1 MLFILHK
8 KGVSAISDG
17 AIIIDTKIDTSGAE
31 KGTRNIK
38 REAAKL
44 AHEYKK
50 AGMSSSD
57 AWKKAWNEIDRT
69 NSNGTKK
76 VKADME
82 SIASVARKCA
92 GILAGVFVID
102 KIKDYSREIS
112 KAGINYNALSEQA
125 LVAWTT
131 ILGSHTAAVKMMED
145 ITNYA
150 AKTPFSKMG
159 VDQMAKQLSNAGF
172 EGKALFDQLTK
183 IGDMGS
189 AFGIQEDSLK
199 EMVRQYAQVQQAQVA
214 YTEDLN
220 ILQDRGIPIYKALGE
235 VMGVPVSQ
243 VKKLASQS
251 KVTADVYNK
260 AIDSIA
266 NKTKGAMENQSQT
279 FNGMISTLEDNL
291 SILWGY
297 LTQDWFA
304 NMKNSLSLFLPKLED
319 FVTLVGTDGI
329 TGAVEKMFPKLSPL
343 VNLFSDIGSLLS
355 TVVIPALFNFG
366 GWIAEHIQPIAFFAT
381 IAGSLALAFK
391 AYSII
396 TSIIPMVQ
404 GLASVFGI
412 LEAKSL
418 STAAAQWA
426 TNLAFLGFPGTWLII
441 GLVALVGAF
450 VYLWTTSEGFRNFWI
465 GMWETVKEACS
476 NAWNSI
482 SHFFTE
488 TIPNAFK
495 KVINFFKEDWKE
507 ILLFIVNPFAGAFAL
522 AYKHCEGFRE
532 LVNNIKDFFVNG
544 FEYIKNSIVQW
555 GSDTLESI
563 KNWGTNIK
571 NFFSEKFYELSHL
584 LSEFVWIIFYKLQ
597 NWGDAVWAF
606 FTETIPSWIQ
616 SIADWFSE
624 LPHHIGYALGFVIT
638 KLIMWGVQVIDFIA
652 TNVPI
657 WIDNITNWFAELPG
671 RIWTWLTDSLN
682 KVKQWG
688 IEMGV
693 QATQIATE
701 FLINTGTWLSQL
713 PGRIWTYITDTL
725 NKVKAWGIEMGIKAG
740 QIAAEFLNNTI
751 TYFREL
757 PGRIYNYISDVLNK
771 VKQWGYDMGV
781 KAGQIAAE
789 FLKNTIDYFSK
800 LPGRIWEWLVNTVSK
815 VRTWGVDLWNAGV
828 DSAKQLVKS
837 IIETVESIP
846 SKMVDI
852 GKRIVEGI
860 WQGIINA
867 KNWFMDQ
874 VHGFF
879 SGIVDGAK
887 AALGIHSPARK
898 MIPVGDYSVQGV
910 EVGIAKRMPTLQN
923 NMKEKLMDL
932 TRKMKAKVAYESQSL
947 GATVVSRSSTEIIN
961 KNNND
966 PENNQRKFILNI
978 ENKNYLDGEELAGH
992 TTQKVIE
999 NIGESQ
1005 DSYTISTG
1013 GDFSFA

>member
-1 MLFILHK
+1 M
-8 KGVSAISDG
+8 ADG
-17 AIIIDTKIDTSGAE
+17 TVIIDTKLDNSGIE

-50 AGMSSSD
+50 AGMSSSE
-57 AWKKAWNEIDRT
+57 AWKKAWSEIRRE
-69 NSNGTKK
+69 NSSGTEK
-76 VKADME
+76 VKRDMN
-82 SIASVARKCA
+82 SLAAIARKTA
-92 GILAGVFVID
+92 AVLGGIYIVD
-102 KIKDYSREIS
+102 KIKDYTREIY
-112 KAGINYNALSEQA
+112 KAGISYDALSEQA

-131 ILGSHTAAVKMMED
+131 ILGSHSEAVKMMEK
-145 ITNYA
+145 ITDYA
-150 AKTPFSKMG
+150 AETPFSKMG
-159 VDQMAKQLSNAGF
+159 VDTMAKQLANADFKGQ
-172 EGKALFDQLTK
+172 ALFDQLTK
-183 IGDMGS
+183 FGDMGS

-220 ILQDRGIPIYKALGE
+220 ILQDRGIPIFKALGE

-243 VKKLASQS
+243 VKKLASEG

-266 NKTKGAMENQSQT
+266 SHTKGAMEGQSQT
-279 FNGMISTLEDNL
+279 FNGMMSTLEDNL
-291 SILWGY
+291 SVLWGY
-297 LTQDWFA
+297 LAQDWFEGI
-304 NMKNSLSLFLPKLED
+304 KGSLSSFLPKFEE
-319 FVTLVGTDGI
+319 FVKLVGTDGLS
-329 TGAVEKMFPKLSPL
+329 GAINKTIPELSPL
-343 VNLFSDIGSLLS
+343 VNLLSNIGNILQTIVLPML
-355 TVVIPALFNFG
+355 INFG
-366 GWIAEHIQPIAFFAT
+366 IWVSEHIQPIAFLAT

-396 TSIIPMVQ
+396 SSIIPMVQ

-412 LEAKSL
+412 LEAESL

-426 TNLAFLGFPGTWLII
+426 TNLAFLGFPGTWLIA
-441 GLVALVGAF
+441 GLVALIGVF
-450 VYLWTTSEGFRNFWI
+450 VYFWTTSEEFRNFWI

-476 NAWNSI
+476 NAWNGI

-495 KVINFFKEDWKE
+495 KVVNFFKEDWKE
-507 ILLFIVNPFAGAFAL
+507 ILLFIVNPFVGAFAL
-522 AYKHCEGFRE
+522 AYKHCEGFRNFIDN
-532 LVNNIKDFFVNG
+532 LVNSIKDFFVNG
-544 FEYIKNSIVQW
+544 FEYLKNAVSNF
-555 GSDTLESI
+555 GTLLVTKF
-563 KNWGTNIK
+563 KNWCD
-571 NFFSEKFYELSHL
+571 E
-584 LSEFVWIIFYKLQ
+584 VWIL
-597 NWGDAVWAF
+597 
-606 FTETIPSWIQ
+606 FTQTIPSWIQ
-616 SIADWFSE
+616 SIVDWFGE
-624 LPHHIGYALGFVIT
+624 LPHHIGYALGFVVT
-638 KLIMWGVQVIDFIA
+638 KLIMWGVDMFNYIT

-657 WIDNITNWFAELPG
+657 WIDNITNWFAQLPG
-671 RIWTWLTDSLN
+671 RIWTWLVDSIN

-688 IEMGV
+688 YDMGV
-693 QATQIATE
+693 
-701 FLINTGTWLSQL
+701 
-713 PGRIWTYITDTL
+713 
-725 NKVKAWGIEMGIKAG
+725 KAG
-740 QIAAEFLNNTI
+740 QIAAEFLTNTI
-751 TYFREL
+751 TWFSQL
-757 PGRIYNYISDVLNK
+757 PGRLWTWLTNAINK

-815 VRTWGVDLWNAGV
+815 VKAWGGDLWNAGV

-898 MIPVGDYSVQGV
+898 MIPVGDYTVQGM
-910 EVGIAKRMPTLQN
+910 EVGIEKRMPNLQS

-947 GATVVSRSSTEIIN
+947 GASIVSRNTTEIIN
-961 KNNND
+961 KNNNND
-966 PENNQRKFILNI
+966 ETNPRKFILNI

-1013 GDFSFA
+1013 GEFSFA

>member
-1 MLFILHK
+1 M
-8 KGVSAISDG
+8 ADG
-17 AIIIDTKIDTSGAE
+17 TVIIDTKLDNSGIE

-50 AGMSSSD
+50 AGMSSSE
-57 AWKKAWNEIDRT
+57 AWKKAWSEIRRE
-69 NSNGTKK
+69 NSSGTEK
-76 VKADME
+76 VKRDMN
-82 SIASVARKCA
+82 SLAAIARKTA
-92 GILAGVFVID
+92 AVLGGIYIVD
-102 KIKDYSREIS
+102 KIKDYTREIY
-112 KAGINYNALSEQA
+112 KAGISYDALSEQA

-131 ILGSHTAAVKMMED
+131 ILGSHSEAVKMMEK
-145 ITNYA
+145 ITDYA
-150 AKTPFSKMG
+150 AETPFSKMG
-159 VDQMAKQLSNAGF
+159 VDTMAKQLANADFKGQ
-172 EGKALFDQLTK
+172 ALFDQLTK
-183 IGDMGS
+183 FGDMGS

-220 ILQDRGIPIYKALGE
+220 ILQDRGIPIFKALGE

-243 VKKLASQS
+243 VKKLASEG

-260 AIDSIA
+260 AIDSISSH
-266 NKTKGAMENQSQT
+266 TKGAMEGQSQT
-279 FNGMISTLEDNL
+279 FNGMMSTLEDNL
-291 SILWGY
+291 SVLWGY
-297 LTQDWFA
+297 LAQDWFEGI
-304 NMKNSLSLFLPKLED
+304 KGSLSSFLPKFEE
-319 FVTLVGTDGI
+319 FVKLVGTDGLS
-329 TGAVEKMFPKLSPL
+329 GAINKTIPELSPL
-343 VNLFSDIGSLLS
+343 VNLLSNIGNILQTIVLPML
-355 TVVIPALFNFG
+355 INFG
-366 GWIAEHIQPIAFFAT
+366 IWVSEHIQPIAFLAT
-381 IAGSLALAFK
+381 IAGSIALAFK

-396 TSIIPMVQ
+396 SSIIPMVQ

-412 LEAKSL
+412 LEAESL

-426 TNLAFLGFPGTWLII
+426 TNLAFLGFPGTWLIA
-441 GLVALVGAF
+441 GLVALIGVF
-450 VYLWTTSEGFRNFWI
+450 VYFWTTSEEFRNFWI
-465 GMWETVKEACS
+465 GMWETVKEACIS
-476 NAWNSI
+476 AWNGI

-495 KVINFFKEDWKE
+495 KVVNFFKEDWKE
-507 ILLFIVNPFAGAFAL
+507 ILLFIVNPFVGAFAL
-522 AYKHCEGFRE
+522 AYKHCEGFRNFIDN
-532 LVNNIKDFFVNG
+532 LVNSIKDFFVNG
-544 FEYIKNSIVQW
+544 FEYLKNAVSNF
-555 GSDTLESI
+555 GTLLVTRF
-563 KNWGTNIK
+563 KNWCD
-571 NFFSEKFYELSHL
+571 E
-584 LSEFVWIIFYKLQ
+584 VWIL
-597 NWGDAVWAF
+597 
-606 FTETIPSWIQ
+606 FTQTIPNWIQ
-616 SIADWFSE
+616 SIVDWFSE
-624 LPHHIGYALGFVIT
+624 LPHHIGYALGFVVT
-638 KLIMWGVQVIDFIA
+638 KLIMWGVAMFNYIT

-657 WIDNITNWFAELPG
+657 WIDNITNWFAQLPG
-671 RIWTWLTDSLN
+671 RIWTWLVDSIN

-688 IEMGV
+688 YDMGV
-693 QATQIATE
+693 
-701 FLINTGTWLSQL
+701 
-713 PGRIWTYITDTL
+713 
-725 NKVKAWGIEMGIKAG
+725 KAG
-740 QIAAEFLNNTI
+740 QIAAEFLTNTI
-751 TYFREL
+751 TWFSQL
-757 PGRIYNYISDVLNK
+757 PGRLWTWLTNSINK

-815 VRTWGVDLWNAGV
+815 VKSWGVDLWNAGV

-846 SKMVDI
+846 GKMVDI

-898 MIPVGDYSVQGV
+898 MIPVGDYTVQGM
-910 EVGIAKRMPTLQN
+910 EVGIEKRMPNLQS

-947 GATVVSRSSTEIIN
+947 GASIVSRNTTEIIN
-961 KNNND
+961 KNNNND
-966 PENNQRKFILNI
+966 ENNPRKFILNI

>member
-1 MLFILHK
+1 M
-8 KGVSAISDG
+8 ADG
-17 AIIIDTKIDTSGAE
+17 TVIIDTKLDNSGIE

-50 AGMSSSD
+50 AGMSSSE
-57 AWKKAWNEIDRT
+57 AWKKAWSEIRRE
-69 NSNGTKK
+69 NSSGTEK
-76 VKADME
+76 VKRDMN
-82 SIASVARKCA
+82 SLAAIARKTA
-92 GILAGVFVID
+92 AVLGGIYIVD
-102 KIKDYSREIS
+102 KIKDYTREIY
-112 KAGINYNALSEQA
+112 KAGISYDALSEQA

-131 ILGSHTAAVKMMED
+131 ILGSHSEAVKMMEK
-145 ITNYA
+145 ITDYA
-150 AKTPFSKMG
+150 AETPFSKMG
-159 VDQMAKQLSNAGF
+159 VDTMAKQLANADFKGQ
-172 EGKALFDQLTK
+172 ALFDQLTK
-183 IGDMGS
+183 FGDMGS

-220 ILQDRGIPIYKALGE
+220 ILQDRGIPIFKALGE

-243 VKKLASQS
+243 VKKLASEG

-260 AIDSIA
+260 AIDSISSH
-266 NKTKGAMENQSQT
+266 TKGAMEGQSQT
-279 FNGMISTLEDNL
+279 FNGMMSTLEDNL
-291 SILWGY
+291 SVLWGY
-297 LTQDWFA
+297 LAQDWFEGI
-304 NMKNSLSLFLPKLED
+304 KGSLSSFLPKFEE
-319 FVTLVGTDGI
+319 FVKLVGTDGLS
-329 TGAVEKMFPKLSPL
+329 GAINKTIPELSPL
-343 VNLFSDIGSLLS
+343 VNLLSNIGNILQTIVLPML
-355 TVVIPALFNFG
+355 INFG
-366 GWIAEHIQPIAFFAT
+366 IWVSEHIQPIAFLAT

-396 TSIIPMVQ
+396 SSIIPMVQ

-412 LEAKSL
+412 LEAESL

-426 TNLAFLGFPGTWLII
+426 TNLAFLGFPGTWLIA
-441 GLVALVGAF
+441 GLVALIGVF
-450 VYLWTTSEGFRNFWI
+450 VYFWTTSEEFRNFWI
-465 GMWETVKEACS
+465 GMWETVKEACIS
-476 NAWNSI
+476 AWNGI

-495 KVINFFKEDWKE
+495 KVVNFFKEDWKE
-507 ILLFIVNPFAGAFAL
+507 ILLFIVNPFVGAFAL
-522 AYKHCEGFRE
+522 AYKHCEGFRNFIDN
-532 LVNNIKDFFVNG
+532 LVNSIKDFFVNG
-544 FEYIKNSIVQW
+544 FEYIKNAVSNF
-555 GSDTLESI
+555 GTLLVTKF
-563 KNWGTNIK
+563 KNWLD
-571 NFFSEKFYELSHL
+571 E
-584 LSEFVWIIFYKLQ
+584 VWIL
-597 NWGDAVWAF
+597 
-606 FTETIPSWIQ
+606 FTQTIPSWIQ
-616 SIADWFSE
+616 SIANWFSE
-624 LPHHIGYALGFVIT
+624 LPHHIGFALGFVVT
-638 KLIMWGVQVIDFIA
+638 KLIMWGVDMFNYIT

-657 WIDNITNWFAELPG
+657 WIDNITNWFSQLPG
-671 RIWTWLTDSLN
+671 RIWTWLIDSIN

-688 IEMGV
+688 YDMGV
-693 QATQIATE
+693 
-701 FLINTGTWLSQL
+701 
-713 PGRIWTYITDTL
+713 
-725 NKVKAWGIEMGIKAG
+725 KAG
-740 QIAAEFLNNTI
+740 QIAAEFLTNTI
-751 TYFREL
+751 TWFSQL
-757 PGRIYNYISDVLNK
+757 PGKLWTWLNNAINK

-815 VRTWGVDLWNAGV
+815 VKAWGVDLWNAGV

-898 MIPVGDYSVQGV
+898 MIPVGDYTVQGM
-910 EVGIAKRMPTLQN
+910 EVGIEKRMPNLQS
-923 NMKEKLMDL
+923 NMKEKLMNL

-947 GATVVSRSSTEIIN
+947 GASIVSRNTTEIIN
-961 KNNND
+961 KNNNND
-966 PENNQRKFILNI
+966 ENNPRKFIFNVV
-978 ENKNYLDGEELAGH
+978 NKNYLDGEELAGH

-1013 GDFSFA
+1013 GEFSFA

>member
-1 MLFILHK
+1 M
-8 KGVSAISDG
+8 ADG
-17 AIIIDTKIDTSGAE
+17 TVIIDTKLDNSGIE

-50 AGMSSSD
+50 AGMSSSE
-57 AWKKAWNEIDRT
+57 AWKKAWSEIRRE
-69 NSNGTKK
+69 NSSGTEK
-76 VKADME
+76 VKRDMN
-82 SIASVARKCA
+82 SLAAIARKTA
-92 GILAGVFVID
+92 AVLGGIYIVD
-102 KIKDYSREIS
+102 KIKDYTREIY
-112 KAGINYNALSEQA
+112 KAGISYDALSEQA

-131 ILGSHTAAVKMMED
+131 ILGSHSEAVKMMEK
-145 ITNYA
+145 ITDYA
-150 AKTPFSKMG
+150 AETPFSKMG
-159 VDQMAKQLSNAGF
+159 VDTMAKQLANADFKGQ
-172 EGKALFDQLTK
+172 ALFDQLTK
-183 IGDMGS
+183 FGDMGS

-220 ILQDRGIPIYKALGE
+220 ILQDRGIPIFKALGE

-243 VKKLASQS
+243 VKKLASEG

-260 AIDSIA
+260 AIDSISSH
-266 NKTKGAMENQSQT
+266 TKGAMEGQSQT
-279 FNGMISTLEDNL
+279 FNGMMSTLEDNL
-291 SILWGY
+291 SVLWGY
-297 LTQDWFA
+297 LAQDWFEGI
-304 NMKNSLSLFLPKLED
+304 KGSLSSFLPKFEE
-319 FVTLVGTDGI
+319 FVKLVGTDGLS
-329 TGAVEKMFPKLSPL
+329 GAVSKTIPELSPL
-343 VNLFSDIGSLLS
+343 VDMLSSLGNLLR
-355 TVVIPALFNFG
+355 TVIIPAFLNFG
-366 GWIAEHIQPIAFFAT
+366 LFVSQHIGFIGALAT
-381 IAGSLALAFK
+381 EVGTLVLAFK
-391 AYSII
+391 AATIIMSI
-396 TSIIPMVQ
+396 TKFVKDLQ
-404 GLASVFGI
+404 GAMLLLKTKTFEATVEQYGLNMAILASPITWFVGLI
-412 LEAKSL
+412 L
-418 STAAAQWA
+418 
-426 TNLAFLGFPGTWLII
+426 I
-441 GLVALVGAF
+441 LVAGF
-450 VYLWTTSEGFRNFWI
+450 IYLWNTSEGFRNFWI
-465 GMWETVKEACS
+465 GMWEAIKEACIL
-476 NAWNSI
+476 AWNGI

-507 ILLFIVNPFAGAFAL
+507 ILLFIVNPFIGAFAL
-522 AYKHCEGFRE
+522 AYKHCEGFRNFIDN
-532 LVNNIKDFFVNG
+532 LVNSIKDFFVNG
-544 FEYIKNSIVQW
+544 FEYIKNAVSNF
-555 GSDTLESI
+555 GTLLVTKF
-563 KNWGTNIK
+563 KNWLD
-571 NFFSEKFYELSHL
+571 E
-584 LSEFVWIIFYKLQ
+584 VWIL
-597 NWGDAVWAF
+597 
-606 FTETIPSWIQ
+606 FTQTIPSWIQ
-616 SIADWFSE
+616 SIANWFSE
-624 LPHHIGYALGFVIT
+624 LPHHIGFALGFVVT
-638 KLIMWGVQVIDFIA
+638 KLIMWGVDMFNYIT

-657 WIDNITNWFAELPG
+657 WIDNITNWFAQLPS
-671 RIWTWLTDSLN
+671 RIWTWLVDSLN

-688 IEMGV
+688 YDMGV
-693 QATQIATE
+693 
-701 FLINTGTWLSQL
+701 
-713 PGRIWTYITDTL
+713 
-725 NKVKAWGIEMGIKAG
+725 KAG
-740 QIAAEFLNNTI
+740 QIAAEFLTNTI
-751 TYFREL
+751 TWFSQL
-757 PGRIYNYISDVLNK
+757 PGRLWTWLTNAINK

-815 VRTWGVDLWNAGV
+815 VKAWGVDLWNAGV

-846 SKMVDI
+846 GKMVDI

-898 MIPVGDYSVQGV
+898 MIPVGDYTVQGM
-910 EVGIAKRMPTLQN
+910 EVGIEKRMPNLQS
-923 NMKEKLMDL
+923 NMKEKLMNL

-947 GATVVSRSSTEIIN
+947 GASIVSRNTTEIIN
-961 KNNND
+961 KNNNND
-966 PENNQRKFILNI
+966 ENNPRKFILNI

>member
-1 MLFILHK
+1 M
-8 KGVSAISDG
+8 ADG
-17 AIIIDTKIDTSGAE
+17 TVIIDTKLDNSGIE

-50 AGMSSSD
+50 AGMSSSE

-69 NSNGTKK
+69 NSNGTEK
-76 VKADME
+76 VKRDMN
-82 SIASVARKCA
+82 SIAAIARKTA
-92 GILAGVFVID
+92 AVLGGIFIID
-102 KIKDYSREIS
+102 KIKDYTREIY
-112 KAGINYNALSEQA
+112 KAGISYDALSEQA

-131 ILGSHTAAVKMMED
+131 ILGSHSEAVKMMEK
-145 ITNYA
+145 ITDYA
-150 AKTPFSKMG
+150 AETPFSKMG
-159 VDQMAKQLSNAGF
+159 VDTMAKQLANADFKGQ
-172 EGKALFDQLTK
+172 ALFDQLTK
-183 IGDMGS
+183 FGDMGS

-220 ILQDRGIPIYKALGE
+220 ILQDRGIPIFKALGE

-243 VKKLASQS
+243 VKKLASEG

-266 NKTKGAMENQSQT
+266 SHTKGAMEGQSKT
-279 FNGMISTLEDNL
+279 FNGMMSTLEDNL
-291 SILWGY
+291 SVLWGY
-297 LTQDWFA
+297 LAQDWFEGI
-304 NMKNSLSLFLPKLED
+304 KGSLGSFLPKFEE
-319 FVTLVGTDGI
+319 FVKLVGTDGLS
-329 TGAVEKMFPKLSPL
+329 GAISKTIPELSPL
-343 VNLFSDIGSLLS
+343 VEMLSNIGNLLRTI
-355 TVVIPALFNFG
+355 VIPSLFKLGLWCSQHINV
-366 GWIAEHIQPIAFFAT
+366 IATLVIT
-381 IAGSLALAFK
+381 LGTLNLAIK
-391 AYSII
+391 
-396 TSIIPMVQ
+396 
-404 GLASVFGI
+404 SVFAIERII
-412 LEAKSL
+412 LFIQSFKKAILAIKEFEILTKLA
-418 STAAAQWA
+418 TAAQWLFNA
-426 TNLAFLGFPGTWLII
+426 ALSANPIGLVII
-441 GLVALVGAF
+441 GLVALIAGLA
-450 VYLWTTSEGFRNFWI
+450 YLWNTSEGFRNFWI
-465 GMWETVKEACS
+465 
-476 NAWNSI
+476 NALESI
-482 SHFFTE
+482 KNTCKVAVDGISKFFTD

-495 KVINFFKEDWKE
+495 SLINSAKST
-507 ILLFIVNPFAGAFAL
+507 
-522 AYKHCEGFRE
+522 
-532 LVNNIKDFFVNG
+532 KDFFVNG
-544 FEYIKNSIVQW
+544 FEYLKNAVYNF
-555 GSDTLESI
+555 GTLLVTKF
-563 KNWGTNIK
+563 KNWCD
-571 NFFSEKFYELSHL
+571 E
-584 LSEFVWIIFYKLQ
+584 VWIL
-597 NWGDAVWAF
+597 
-606 FTETIPSWIQ
+606 FTQTIPSWIQ
-616 SIADWFSE
+616 SIVDWFSE
-624 LPHHIGYALGFVIT
+624 LPHHIGFALGFVVT
-638 KLIMWGVQVIDFIA
+638 KLIMWGVDMFNYIT

-657 WIDNITNWFAELPG
+657 WIDNITNWFAQLPG
-671 RIWTWLTDSLN
+671 RIWTWLVDSIN

-688 IEMGV
+688 YDMGV
-693 QATQIATE
+693 
-701 FLINTGTWLSQL
+701 
-713 PGRIWTYITDTL
+713 
-725 NKVKAWGIEMGIKAG
+725 KAG
-740 QIAAEFLNNTI
+740 QIAAEFLTNTI
-751 TYFREL
+751 TWFSQL
-757 PGRIYNYISDVLNK
+757 PGRLWTWLTNAINK

-815 VRTWGVDLWNAGV
+815 VKAWGVDLWNAGV

-846 SKMVDI
+846 GKMVDI

-898 MIPVGDYSVQGV
+898 MIPVGDYTVQGM
-910 EVGIAKRMPTLQN
+910 EVGIEKRMPNLQS

-947 GATVVSRSSTEIIN
+947 GASIVSRNTTEIIN
-961 KNNND
+961 KNNNND
-966 PENNQRKFILNI
+966 ENNPRKFIFNVV
-978 ENKNYLDGEELAGH
+978 NKNYLDGEELAGH

>member
-1 MLFILHK
+1 MIF
-8 KGVSAISDG
+8 ISDG

-50 AGMSSSD
+50 AGMSSSE
-57 AWKKAWNEIDRT
+57 AWKKAWSEIDRT
-69 NSNGTKK
+69 NSTGTEK
-76 VKADME
+76 VKRDMN
-82 SIASVARKCA
+82 SIAAIARKTA
-92 GILAGVFVID
+92 AVLGGIFIID
-102 KIKDYSREIS
+102 KIKDYTREIY
-112 KAGINYNALSEQA
+112 KAGISYDALSEQA

-131 ILGSHTAAVKMMED
+131 ILGSHSEAVKMMEK
-145 ITNYA
+145 ITDYA
-150 AKTPFSKMG
+150 AETPFSKMG
-159 VDQMAKQLSNAGF
+159 VDTMAKQLANADFKGQ
-172 EGKALFDQLTK
+172 ALFDQLTK
-183 IGDMGS
+183 FGDMGS

-220 ILQDRGIPIYKALGE
+220 ILQDRGIPIFKALGE

-243 VKKLASQS
+243 VKKLASEG

-266 NKTKGAMENQSQT
+266 SHTKGAMEGQSQT
-279 FNGMISTLEDNL
+279 FNGMMSTLEDNL
-291 SILWGY
+291 SVLWGY
-297 LTQDWFA
+297 LAQDWFEGI
-304 NMKNSLSLFLPKLED
+304 KGSLSNFLPKFEE
-319 FVTLVGTDGI
+319 FVKLVGTDGLS
-329 TGAVEKMFPKLSPL
+329 GAVSKTVPELSPL
-343 VNLFSDIGSLLS
+343 VDMLSNLGNLLR
-355 TVVIPALFNFG
+355 TIVIPSLFKLGLWCSQHINI
-366 GWIAEHIQPIAFFAT
+366 IATLVIT
-381 IAGSLALAFK
+381 LGTLNLAIK
-391 AYSII
+391 
-396 TSIIPMVQ
+396 
-404 GLASVFGI
+404 SVFALERII
-412 LEAKSL
+412 LFIQSFKKAILAIKEFEILTKLA
-418 STAAAQWA
+418 TAAQWLFNA
-426 TNLAFLGFPGTWLII
+426 ALSANPIGLVII
-441 GLVALVGAF
+441 GLVALIAGLA
-450 VYLWTTSEGFRNFWI
+450 YLWNTSEGFRNFWI
-465 GMWETVKEACS
+465 
-476 NAWNSI
+476 NAWESI
-482 SHFFTE
+482 KNTCKVAVDGISKFFTD

-495 KVINFFKEDWKE
+495 SLINSAKST
-507 ILLFIVNPFAGAFAL
+507 
-522 AYKHCEGFRE
+522 
-532 LVNNIKDFFVNG
+532 KDFFVNG
-544 FEYIKNSIVQW
+544 FEYLKNAVSNFGTLLVTKFKNWCDEVWILFTQTIPNWIKSIV
-555 GSDTLESI
+555 
-563 KNWGTNIK
+563 
-571 NFFSEKFYELSHL
+571 
-584 LSEFVWIIFYKLQ
+584 
-597 NWGDAVWAF
+597 
-606 FTETIPSWIQ
+606 
-616 SIADWFSE
+616 DWFSE
-624 LPHHIGYALGFVIT
+624 LPHHIGYALGFVVT
-638 KLIMWGVQVIDFIA
+638 KLIMWGVAMFNYIT

-657 WIDNITNWFAELPG
+657 WIDNITNWFAQLPG
-671 RIWTWLTDSLN
+671 RIWTWLVDSIN

-688 IEMGV
+688 YDMGV
-693 QATQIATE
+693 
-701 FLINTGTWLSQL
+701 
-713 PGRIWTYITDTL
+713 
-725 NKVKAWGIEMGIKAG
+725 KAG
-740 QIAAEFLNNTI
+740 QIAAEFLTNTI
-751 TYFREL
+751 TWFSQL
-757 PGRIYNYISDVLNK
+757 PGRLWTWLTNAINK

-815 VRTWGVDLWNAGV
+815 VKAWGVDLWNAGV

-846 SKMVDI
+846 GKMVDI

-898 MIPVGDYSVQGV
+898 MIPVGDYTVQGM
-910 EVGIAKRMPTLQN
+910 EVGIEKRMPNLQS

-947 GATVVSRSSTEIIN
+947 GASIVSRNTTEIIN
-961 KNNND
+961 KNNNND
-966 PENNQRKFILNI
+966 ETNQRKFILNI

-1013 GDFSFA
+1013 GEFSFA

>member
-1 MLFILHK
+1 M
-8 KGVSAISDG
+8 ADG
-17 AIIIDTKIDTSGAE
+17 TVIIDTKLDNSGIE

-50 AGMSSSD
+50 AGMSSSE
-57 AWKKAWNEIDRT
+57 AWKKAWSEIRRE
-69 NSNGTKK
+69 NSSGTEK
-76 VKADME
+76 VKRDMN
-82 SIASVARKCA
+82 SLAAIARKTA
-92 GILAGVFVID
+92 AVLGGIYIVD
-102 KIKDYSREIS
+102 KIKDYTREIY
-112 KAGINYNALSEQA
+112 KAGISYDALSEQA

-131 ILGSHTAAVKMMED
+131 ILGSHSEAVKMMEK
-145 ITNYA
+145 ITDYA
-150 AKTPFSKMG
+150 AETPFSKMG
-159 VDQMAKQLSNAGF
+159 VDTMAKQLANADFKGQ
-172 EGKALFDQLTK
+172 ALFDQLTK
-183 IGDMGS
+183 FGDMGS

-220 ILQDRGIPIYKALGE
+220 ILQDRGIPIFKALGE

-243 VKKLASQS
+243 VKKLASEG

-266 NKTKGAMENQSQT
+266 SHTKGAMEGQSQT
-279 FNGMISTLEDNL
+279 FNGMMSTLEDNL
-291 SILWGY
+291 SVLWGY
-297 LTQDWFA
+297 LAKDWFEGI
-304 NMKNSLSLFLPKLED
+304 KGSLSSFLPKFEK
-319 FVTLVGTDGI
+319 FVKLVGTDGLS
-329 TGAVEKMFPKLSPL
+329 GAISKTIPELSPL
-343 VNLFSDIGSLLS
+343 VDMLSNIGNLLRTI
-355 TVVIPALFNFG
+355 VIPSLFKLGLWCSQHINVIATLVITLGALN
-366 GWIAEHIQPIAFFAT
+366 
-381 IAGSLALAFK
+381 LAIK
-391 AYSII
+391 
-396 TSIIPMVQ
+396 
-404 GLASVFGI
+404 SVFAIERII
-412 LEAKSL
+412 LFIQSFKKAILAIKEFEILTKLA
-418 STAAAQWA
+418 TAAQWLFNA
-426 TNLAFLGFPGTWLII
+426 ALSANPIGLVII
-441 GLVALVGAF
+441 GLVALIAGLA
-450 VYLWTTSEGFRNFWI
+450 YLWNTSEGFRNFWI
-465 GMWETVKEACS
+465 
-476 NAWNSI
+476 NAWESI
-482 SHFFTE
+482 KNTCKVAVDGISKFFTD

-495 KVINFFKEDWKE
+495 SLINSAKST
-507 ILLFIVNPFAGAFAL
+507 
-522 AYKHCEGFRE
+522 
-532 LVNNIKDFFVNG
+532 KDFFVNG
-544 FEYIKNSIVQW
+544 FEYLKNAVSNFGTLLVTKFKNWCDEVWILFTQTIPNWIKSIV
-555 GSDTLESI
+555 
-563 KNWGTNIK
+563 
-571 NFFSEKFYELSHL
+571 
-584 LSEFVWIIFYKLQ
+584 
-597 NWGDAVWAF
+597 
-606 FTETIPSWIQ
+606 
-616 SIADWFSE
+616 DWFSE
-624 LPHHIGYALGFVIT
+624 LPHHIGYALGFVVT
-638 KLIMWGVQVIDFIA
+638 KLIMWGVAMFNYIT

-657 WIDNITNWFAELPG
+657 WIDNITNWFAQLPG
-671 RIWTWLTDSLN
+671 RIWTWLVDSIN

-688 IEMGV
+688 YDMGV
-693 QATQIATE
+693 
-701 FLINTGTWLSQL
+701 
-713 PGRIWTYITDTL
+713 
-725 NKVKAWGIEMGIKAG
+725 KAG
-740 QIAAEFLNNTI
+740 QIAAEFLTNTI
-751 TYFREL
+751 TWFSQL
-757 PGRIYNYISDVLNK
+757 PGRLWTWLTNAINK

-815 VRTWGVDLWNAGV
+815 VKAWGVDLWNAGV

-898 MIPVGDYSVQGV
+898 MIPVGDYTVQGM
-910 EVGIAKRMPTLQN
+910 EVGIEKRMPNLQS

-947 GATVVSRSSTEIIN
+947 GASIVSRNTTEIIN
-961 KNNND
+961 KNNNND
-966 PENNQRKFILNI
+966 ETNPRKFILNI

-1013 GDFSFA
+1013 GEFSFA

>member
-1 MLFILHK
+1 M
-8 KGVSAISDG
+8 ADG
-17 AIIIDTKIDTSGAE
+17 TVIIDTKLDNSGIE

-50 AGMSSSD
+50 AGMSSSE
-57 AWKKAWNEIDRT
+57 AWKKAWSEIRRE
-69 NSNGTKK
+69 NSSGTEK
-76 VKADME
+76 VKRDMN
-82 SIASVARKCA
+82 SLAAIARKTA
-92 GILAGVFVID
+92 AVLGGIYIVD
-102 KIKDYSREIS
+102 KIKDYTREIY
-112 KAGINYNALSEQA
+112 KAGISYDALSEQA

-131 ILGSHTAAVKMMED
+131 ILGSHSEAVKMMEK
-145 ITNYA
+145 ITDYA
-150 AKTPFSKMG
+150 AETPFSKMG
-159 VDQMAKQLSNAGF
+159 VDTMAKQLANADFKGQ
-172 EGKALFDQLTK
+172 ALFDQLTK
-183 IGDMGS
+183 FGDMGS

-220 ILQDRGIPIYKALGE
+220 ILQDKGIPIFKALGE

-243 VKKLASQS
+243 VKKLASEG

-266 NKTKGAMENQSQT
+266 SHTKGAMEGQSQT
-279 FNGMISTLEDNL
+279 FNGMMSTLEDNL
-291 SILWGY
+291 SVLWGY
-297 LTQDWFA
+297 LAQDWFEGI
-304 NMKNSLSLFLPKLED
+304 KGSLSSFLPKFEE
-319 FVTLVGTDGI
+319 FVKLVGTDGLS
-329 TGAVEKMFPKLSPL
+329 GAINKTIPELSPL
-343 VNLFSDIGSLLS
+343 VNLLSNIGNILQTIVLPML
-355 TVVIPALFNFG
+355 INFG
-366 GWIAEHIQPIAFFAT
+366 IWVSEHIQPIAFLAT

-396 TSIIPMVQ
+396 SSIIPMVQ

-412 LEAKSL
+412 LEAESL

-426 TNLAFLGFPGTWLII
+426 TNLAFLGFPGTWLIA
-441 GLVALVGAF
+441 GLVALIGVF
-450 VYLWTTSEGFRNFWI
+450 VYFWTTSEEFRNFWI
-465 GMWETVKEACS
+465 GMWETVKEACIS
-476 NAWNSI
+476 AWNGI

-507 ILLFIVNPFAGAFAL
+507 ILLFIVNPFIGAFAL
-522 AYKHCEGFRE
+522 AYKHCEGFRNFIDN
-532 LVNNIKDFFVNG
+532 LVTNIKDFFVNG
-544 FEYIKNSIVQW
+544 FEYIKNSIAQF
-555 GSDTLESI
+555 GSELVTKF
-563 KNWGTNIK
+563 KNWLD
-571 NFFSEKFYELSHL
+571 E
-584 LSEFVWIIFYKLQ
+584 VWIL
-597 NWGDAVWAF
+597 
-606 FTETIPSWIQ
+606 FTQTIPSWIQ
-616 SIADWFSE
+616 SIVDWFSE
-624 LPHHIGYALGFVIT
+624 LPHHIGFALGFVVT
-638 KLIMWGVQVIDFIA
+638 KLIMWGVDMFNYIT

-657 WIDNITNWFAELPG
+657 WIDNITNWFAQLPG
-671 RIWTWLTDSLN
+671 RIWTWLVDSIN

-688 IEMGV
+688 YDMGV
-693 QATQIATE
+693 
-701 FLINTGTWLSQL
+701 
-713 PGRIWTYITDTL
+713 
-725 NKVKAWGIEMGIKAG
+725 KAG
-740 QIAAEFLNNTI
+740 QIAAEFLTNTI
-751 TYFREL
+751 TWFSQL
-757 PGRIYNYISDVLNK
+757 PGRLWTWLTNAINK

-815 VRTWGVDLWNAGV
+815 VKAWGVDLWNAGV

-846 SKMVDI
+846 GKMVDI

-898 MIPVGDYSVQGV
+898 MIPVGDYTVQGM
-910 EVGIAKRMPTLQN
+910 EVGIEKRMPNLQS
-923 NMKEKLMDL
+923 NMKEKLMNL

-947 GATVVSRSSTEIIN
+947 GASIVSRNTTEIIN
-961 KNNND
+961 KNNNND
-966 PENNQRKFILNI
+966 ETNPRKFIFNVV
-978 ENKNYLDGEELAGH
+978 NKNYLDGEELAGH

>member
-1 MLFILHK
+1 MIT
-8 KGVSAISDG
+8 ISDG
-17 AIIIDTKIDTSGAE
+17 TVIIDTKLDNSGIE

-38 REAAKL
+38 KEAAKL
-44 AHEYKK
+44 AHEYKR

-57 AWKKAWNEIDRT
+57 AWKKAWSEIRKE
-69 NSNGTKK
+69 NSSGTEK
-76 VKADME
+76 VKRDMN
-82 SIASVARKCA
+82 SIAAIARKTA
-92 GILAGVFVID
+92 AVLGGIFIID
-102 KIKDYSREIS
+102 KIKDYTREIY
-112 KAGINYNALSEQA
+112 KAGISYDALSEQA

-131 ILGSHTAAVKMMED
+131 ILGSHSEAVKMMEK
-145 ITNYA
+145 ITDYA
-150 AKTPFSKMG
+150 AETPFSKMG
-159 VDQMAKQLSNAGF
+159 VDTMAKQLANADFKGQ
-172 EGKALFDQLTK
+172 ALFDQLTK
-183 IGDMGS
+183 FGDMGS

-220 ILQDRGIPIYKALGE
+220 ILQDRGIPIFKALGE

-243 VKKLASQS
+243 VKKLASEG

-266 NKTKGAMENQSQT
+266 SHTKGAMEGQSQT
-279 FNGMISTLEDNL
+279 FNGMMSTLEDNL
-291 SILWGY
+291 SVLWGY
-297 LTQDWFA
+297 LAQDWFEGI
-304 NMKNSLSLFLPKLED
+304 KGSLSSFLPKFEE
-319 FVTLVGTDGI
+319 FVKLVGTDGLS
-329 TGAVEKMFPKLSPL
+329 GAVSKTVPELSPL
-343 VNLFSDIGSLLS
+343 VDMLSNLGNLLR
-355 TVVIPALFNFG
+355 TVIIPAFLNFG
-366 GWIAEHIQPIAFFAT
+366 LFISQHIGFIGALAAEVGI
-381 IAGSLALAFK
+381 LVLAFK
-391 AYSII
+391 AATIIMSITKFI
-396 TSIIPMVQ
+396 KDLKGAMLLLREATFAETVAQYGLNTAI
-404 GLASVFGI
+404 LASPI
-412 LEAKSL
+412 
-418 STAAAQWA
+418 
-426 TNLAFLGFPGTWLII
+426 TWTI
-441 GLVALVGAF
+441 GLTLILVAGF
-450 VYLWTTSEGFRNFWI
+450 IYLWNTSEGFRNFWI
-465 GMWETVKEACS
+465 GMWNAVKEACIS
-476 NAWNSI
+476 AWNGI

-495 KVINFFKEDWKE
+495 KVVNFFKEDWKE
-507 ILLFIVNPFAGAFAL
+507 ILLFIVNPFVGAFAL
-522 AYKHCEGFRE
+522 AYKHCEGFRNFIDN
-532 LVNNIKDFFVNG
+532 LVESIKDFFVNG
-544 FEYIKNSIVQW
+544 FEYLKNAVSNF
-555 GSDTLESI
+555 GTLLVTKF
-563 KNWGTNIK
+563 KNWCD
-571 NFFSEKFYELSHL
+571 E
-584 LSEFVWIIFYKLQ
+584 VWIL
-597 NWGDAVWAF
+597 
-606 FTETIPSWIQ
+606 FTQTIPSWIQ
-616 SIADWFSE
+616 SIVDWFSE
-624 LPHHIGYALGFVIT
+624 LPHHIGFALGFVVT
-638 KLIMWGVQVIDFIA
+638 KLIMWGVDMFNYIT

-657 WIDNITNWFAELPG
+657 WIDNITNWFAQLPG
-671 RIWTWLTDSLN
+671 RIWTWLVDSIN

-688 IEMGV
+688 YDMGV
-693 QATQIATE
+693 
-701 FLINTGTWLSQL
+701 
-713 PGRIWTYITDTL
+713 
-725 NKVKAWGIEMGIKAG
+725 KAG
-740 QIAAEFLNNTI
+740 QIAAEFLTNTI
-751 TYFREL
+751 TWFSQL
-757 PGRIYNYISDVLNK
+757 PGRLWTWLTNAINK

-815 VRTWGVDLWNAGV
+815 VKAWGVDLWNAGV

-846 SKMVDI
+846 GKMVDI

-898 MIPVGDYSVQGV
+898 MIPVGDYTVQGM
-910 EVGIAKRMPTLQN
+910 EVGIEKRMPNLQS

-947 GATVVSRSSTEIIN
+947 GASIVSRNTTEIIN
-961 KNNND
+961 KNNNND
-966 PENNQRKFILNI
+966 ENNPRKFILNI

>member
-1 MLFILHK
+1 M
-8 KGVSAISDG
+8 ADG
-17 AIIIDTKIDTSGAE
+17 TVIIDTKLDNSGIE

-50 AGMSSSD
+50 AGMSSSE
-57 AWKKAWNEIDRT
+57 AWKKAWSEIRRE
-69 NSNGTKK
+69 NSSGTEK
-76 VKADME
+76 VKRDMN
-82 SIASVARKCA
+82 SLAAIARKTA
-92 GILAGVFVID
+92 AVLGGIYIVD
-102 KIKDYSREIS
+102 KIKDYTREIY
-112 KAGINYNALSEQA
+112 KAGISYDALSEQA

-131 ILGSHTAAVKMMED
+131 ILGSHSEAVKMMEK
-145 ITNYA
+145 ITDYA
-150 AKTPFSKMG
+150 AETPFSKMG
-159 VDQMAKQLSNAGF
+159 VDTMAKQLANADFKGQ
-172 EGKALFDQLTK
+172 ALFDQLTK
-183 IGDMGS
+183 FGDMGS

-220 ILQDRGIPIYKALGE
+220 ILQDRGIPIFKALGE

-243 VKKLASQS
+243 VKKLASEG

-266 NKTKGAMENQSQT
+266 SHTKGAMEGQSQT
-279 FNGMISTLEDNL
+279 FNGMMSTLEDNL
-291 SILWGY
+291 SVLWGY
-297 LTQDWFA
+297 LAQDWFEGI
-304 NMKNSLSLFLPKLED
+304 KGSLSSFLPNFEE
-319 FVTLVGTDGI
+319 FVKLVGTDGLS
-329 TGAVEKMFPKLSPL
+329 GAINKTIPELSPL
-343 VNLFSDIGSLLS
+343 VNLLSNIGNILQTIVLPML
-355 TVVIPALFNFG
+355 INFG
-366 GWIAEHIQPIAFFAT
+366 IWVSEHIQPIAFLAT

-396 TSIIPMVQ
+396 SSIIPMVQ

-412 LEAKSL
+412 LEAESL

-426 TNLAFLGFPGTWLII
+426 TNLAFLGFPGTWLIA
-441 GLVALVGAF
+441 GLVALIGVF
-450 VYLWTTSEGFRNFWI
+450 VYFWTTSEEFRNFWI
-465 GMWETVKEACS
+465 GMWETVKEACIS
-476 NAWNSI
+476 AWNGI

-495 KVINFFKEDWKE
+495 KVVNFFKEDWKE
-507 ILLFIVNPFAGAFAL
+507 ILLFIVNPFVGAFAL
-522 AYKHCEGFRE
+522 AYKHCEGFRNFIDN
-532 LVNNIKDFFVNG
+532 LVESIKDFFVNG
-544 FEYIKNSIVQW
+544 FEYLKNAVSNF
-555 GSDTLESI
+555 GTLLVTI
-563 KNWGTNIK
+563 FKNWCD
-571 NFFSEKFYELSHL
+571 E
-584 LSEFVWIIFYKLQ
+584 VWIL
-597 NWGDAVWAF
+597 
-606 FTETIPSWIQ
+606 FTQTIPNWIQ
-616 SIADWFSE
+616 SIVDWFSE
-624 LPHHIGYALGFVIT
+624 LPHHIGYALGFVVT
-638 KLIMWGVQVIDFIA
+638 KLIMWGVDMFNYIT

-657 WIDNITNWFAELPG
+657 WIDNITNWFAQLPG
-671 RIWTWLTDSLN
+671 RIWTWLIDS
-682 KVKQWG
+682 
-688 IEMGV
+688 I
-693 QATQIATE
+693 
-701 FLINTGTWLSQL
+701 
-713 PGRIWTYITDTL
+713 
-725 NKVKAWGIEMGIKAG
+725 NKVKAWGYDMGVKAG
-740 QIAAEFLNNTI
+740 QIAAEFLTNTI
-751 TYFREL
+751 TWFSQL
-757 PGRIYNYISDVLNK
+757 PGRLWTWLTNSINK

-815 VRTWGVDLWNAGV
+815 VKAWGVDLWNAGV

-846 SKMVDI
+846 GKMVDI

-898 MIPVGDYSVQGV
+898 MIPVGDYTVQGM
-910 EVGIAKRMPTLQN
+910 EVGIEKRMPNLQS

-947 GATVVSRSSTEIIN
+947 GASIVSRNTTEIIN
-961 KNNND
+961 KNNNND
-966 PENNQRKFILNI
+966 ENNPRKFIFNVV
-978 ENKNYLDGEELAGH
+978 NKNYLDGEELAGH

-1013 GDFSFA
+1013 GEFSFA

>member
-1 MLFILHK
+1 M
-8 KGVSAISDG
+8 ADG
-17 AIIIDTKIDTSGAE
+17 TVIIDTKLDNSGIE

-50 AGMSSSD
+50 AGMSSSE
-57 AWKKAWNEIDRT
+57 AWKKAWSEIRRE
-69 NSNGTKK
+69 NSSGTEK
-76 VKADME
+76 VKRDMN
-82 SIASVARKCA
+82 SLAAIARKTA
-92 GILAGVFVID
+92 AVLGGIYIVD
-102 KIKDYSREIS
+102 KIKDYTREIY
-112 KAGINYNALSEQA
+112 KAGISYDALSEQA

-131 ILGSHTAAVKMMED
+131 ILGSHSEAVKMMEK
-145 ITNYA
+145 ITDYA
-150 AKTPFSKMG
+150 AETPFSKMG
-159 VDQMAKQLSNAGF
+159 VDTMAKQLANADFKGQ
-172 EGKALFDQLTK
+172 ALFDQLTK
-183 IGDMGS
+183 FGDMGS

-220 ILQDRGIPIYKALGE
+220 ILQDRGIPIFKALGE

-243 VKKLASQS
+243 VKKLASEG

-266 NKTKGAMENQSQT
+266 SHTKGAMEGQSQT
-279 FNGMISTLEDNL
+279 FNGMMSTLEDNL
-291 SILWGY
+291 SVLWGY
-297 LTQDWFA
+297 LAQDWFEGI
-304 NMKNSLSLFLPKLED
+304 KGSLSSFLPKFEE
-319 FVTLVGTDGI
+319 FVKLVGTDGLS
-329 TGAVEKMFPKLSPL
+329 GAINKTIPELSPL
-343 VNLFSDIGSLLS
+343 VNLLSNIGNILQTIVLPML
-355 TVVIPALFNFG
+355 INFG
-366 GWIAEHIQPIAFFAT
+366 IWVSEHIQPIAFLAT

-396 TSIIPMVQ
+396 SSIIPMVQ

-412 LEAKSL
+412 LEAESL

-426 TNLAFLGFPGTWLII
+426 TNLAFLGFPGTWLIA
-441 GLVALVGAF
+441 GLVALIGVF
-450 VYLWTTSEGFRNFWI
+450 VYFWTTSEEFRNFWI

-495 KVINFFKEDWKE
+495 KVVNFFKEDWKE
-507 ILLFIVNPFAGAFAL
+507 ILLFIVNPFVGAFAL
-522 AYKHCEGFRE
+522 AYKHCEGFRNFIDN
-532 LVNNIKDFFVNG
+532 LVNSIKDFFVNG
-544 FEYIKNSIVQW
+544 FEYLKNAVSNFGTLLVTKFKNWCDEVWILFTQTIPNWIKSIV
-555 GSDTLESI
+555 
-563 KNWGTNIK
+563 
-571 NFFSEKFYELSHL
+571 
-584 LSEFVWIIFYKLQ
+584 
-597 NWGDAVWAF
+597 
-606 FTETIPSWIQ
+606 
-616 SIADWFSE
+616 DWFSE
-624 LPHHIGYALGFVIT
+624 LPHHIGYALGFVVT
-638 KLIMWGVQVIDFIA
+638 KLIMWGVAMFNYIT

-657 WIDNITNWFAELPG
+657 WIDNITNWFAQLPG
-671 RIWTWLTDSLN
+671 RIWTWLVDSIN

-688 IEMGV
+688 YDMGV
-693 QATQIATE
+693 
-701 FLINTGTWLSQL
+701 
-713 PGRIWTYITDTL
+713 
-725 NKVKAWGIEMGIKAG
+725 KAG
-740 QIAAEFLNNTI
+740 QIAAEFLTNTI
-751 TYFREL
+751 TWFSQL
-757 PGRIYNYISDVLNK
+757 PGRLWTWLTNAINK

-815 VRTWGVDLWNAGV
+815 VKAWGVDLWNAGV

-846 SKMVDI
+846 GKMVDI

-898 MIPVGDYSVQGV
+898 MIPVGDYTVQGM
-910 EVGIAKRMPTLQN
+910 EVGIEKRMPNLQS

-947 GATVVSRSSTEIIN
+947 GASIVSRNTTEIIN
-961 KNNND
+961 KNNNND
-966 PENNQRKFILNI
+966 ETNQRKFILNI

-1013 GDFSFA
+1013 GEFSFA

>member
-1 MLFILHK
+1 MSFYFAK
-8 KGVSAISDG
+8 KEVIFISDG
-17 AIIIDTKIDTSGAE
+17 AIIIDTKIDNSGIE

-50 AGMSSSD
+50 AGMSSSE
-57 AWKKAWNEIDRT
+57 AWKKAWSEIDRT
-69 NSNGTKK
+69 SSNGTEK
-76 VKADME
+76 VKRDM
-82 SIASVARKCA
+82 SSLAAIARKTA
-92 GILAGVFVID
+92 AVLGGIFIID
-102 KIKDYSREIS
+102 KIKDYTREIY
-112 KAGINYNALSEQA
+112 KAGISYDALSEQA

-131 ILGSHTAAVKMMED
+131 ILGSHSEAVKMMEK
-145 ITNYA
+145 ITDYA
-150 AKTPFSKMG
+150 AETPFSKMG
-159 VDQMAKQLSNAGF
+159 VDTMAKQLANADFKGQ
-172 EGKALFDQLTK
+172 ALFDQLTK
-183 IGDMGS
+183 FGDMGS

-220 ILQDRGIPIYKALGE
+220 ILQDRGIPIFKALGE

-243 VKKLASQS
+243 VKKLASQG
-251 KVTADVYNK
+251 KITADVYNK

-266 NKTKGAMENQSQT
+266 SHTKGAMEGQSQT
-279 FNGMISTLEDNL
+279 FNGMMSTLEDNL
-291 SILWGY
+291 SVLWGY
-297 LTQDWFA
+297 LAQDWFEGI
-304 NMKNSLSLFLPKLED
+304 KGSLSSFLPKFEE
-319 FVTLVGTDGI
+319 FVKLVGTDGLS
-329 TGAVEKMFPKLSPL
+329 GAVSKTIPQLSPL
-343 VNLFSDIGSLLS
+343 VDMLSNLGNLLR
-355 TVVIPALFNFG
+355 TVIIPAFLNFG
-366 GWIAEHIQPIAFFAT
+366 LFVSQHIGFIGALAT
-381 IAGSLALAFK
+381 EVGTLVLAFK
-391 AYSII
+391 AATIIMSI
-396 TSIIPMVQ
+396 TKFVKDLQ
-404 GLASVFGI
+404 GAMFLLKTKTFEATVEQYGLNMAILASPITWFVGLI
-412 LEAKSL
+412 L
-418 STAAAQWA
+418 
-426 TNLAFLGFPGTWLII
+426 I
-441 GLVALVGAF
+441 LVAGF
-450 VYLWTTSEGFRNFWI
+450 IYLWNTSEGFRNFWI

-495 KVINFFKEDWKE
+495 KVVNFFKEDWKE
-507 ILLFIVNPFAGAFAL
+507 ILLFIVNPFVGAFAL
-522 AYKHCEGFRE
+522 AYKHCEGFRNFIDN
-532 LVNNIKDFFVNG
+532 LVNSIKDFFVNG
-544 FEYIKNSIVQW
+544 FEYLKNAVSNF
-555 GSDTLESI
+555 GTLLVTRF
-563 KNWGTNIK
+563 KNWLD
-571 NFFSEKFYELSHL
+571 E
-584 LSEFVWIIFYKLQ
+584 VWIL
-597 NWGDAVWAF
+597 
-606 FTETIPSWIQ
+606 FTQTIPNWIQ
-616 SIADWFSE
+616 SIVDWFSE
-624 LPHHIGYALGFVIT
+624 LPHHIGFALGFVVT
-638 KLIMWGVQVIDFIA
+638 KLIMWGVDMFNYIT

-657 WIDNITNWFAELPG
+657 WIDNITNWFAQLPG
-671 RIWTWLTDSLN
+671 RIWTWLVDSIN

-688 IEMGV
+688 YDIGV
-693 QATQIATE
+693 
-701 FLINTGTWLSQL
+701 
-713 PGRIWTYITDTL
+713 
-725 NKVKAWGIEMGIKAG
+725 KAG
-740 QIAAEFLNNTI
+740 QIAAEFLTNTI
-751 TYFREL
+751 TWFSQL
-757 PGRIYNYISDVLNK
+757 PGRLWTWLTNAINK

-815 VRTWGVDLWNAGV
+815 VKAWGVDLWNAGV

-846 SKMVDI
+846 GKMVDI

-898 MIPVGDYSVQGV
+898 MIPVGDYTVQGM
-910 EVGIAKRMPTLQN
+910 EVGIEKRMPNLQS

-947 GATVVSRSSTEIIN
+947 GASIVSRNTTEIIN
-961 KNNND
+961 KNNNND
-966 PENNQRKFILNI
+966 ENNPRKFIFNVV
-978 ENKNYLDGEELAGH
+978 NKNYLDGEELAGH

-1013 GDFSFA
+1013 GEFSFA

>member
-1 MLFILHK
+1 M
-8 KGVSAISDG
+8 ADG
-17 AIIIDTKIDTSGAE
+17 TVIIDTKLDNSGIE

-50 AGMSSSD
+50 AGMSSSE
-57 AWKKAWNEIDRT
+57 AWKKAWSEIDRT
-69 NSNGTKK
+69 SSNGTEK
-76 VKADME
+76 VKRDM
-82 SIASVARKCA
+82 SSLAAIARKTA
-92 GILAGVFVID
+92 AVLGGIYIVD
-102 KIKDYSREIS
+102 KIKDYTREIY
-112 KAGINYNALSEQA
+112 KAGISYDALSEQA

-131 ILGSHTAAVKMMED
+131 ILGSHSEAVKMMEK
-145 ITNYA
+145 ITDYA
-150 AKTPFSKMG
+150 AETPFSKMG
-159 VDQMAKQLSNAGF
+159 VDTMAKQLANANFKGQ
-172 EGKALFDQLTK
+172 ALFDQLTK
-183 IGDMGS
+183 FGDMGS

-220 ILQDRGIPIYKALGE
+220 ILQDRGIPIFKALGE

-243 VKKLASQS
+243 VKKLASQG
-251 KVTADVYNK
+251 KITADVYNK

-266 NKTKGAMENQSQT
+266 SHTKGAMEGQSQT
-279 FNGMISTLEDNL
+279 FNGMMSTLEDNL
-291 SILWGY
+291 SVLWGY
-297 LTQDWFA
+297 LAKDWFEGI
-304 NMKNSLSLFLPKLED
+304 KGSLSSFLPKFEE
-319 FVTLVGTDGI
+319 FVKLVGTDGLS
-329 TGAVEKMFPKLSPL
+329 GAVSKTIPQLSPL
-343 VNLFSDIGSLLS
+343 VDMLSNLGNLLR
-355 TVVIPALFNFG
+355 TVIIPAFLNFG
-366 GWIAEHIQPIAFFAT
+366 LFVSQHIGFIGALAT
-381 IAGSLALAFK
+381 EVGTLVLAFK
-391 AYSII
+391 AATII
-396 TSIIPMVQ
+396 MTITEFVKDLRGAMVKLQ
-404 GLASVFGI
+404 KATFAETVAQYGLNKAILASPI
-412 LEAKSL
+412 
-418 STAAAQWA
+418 
-426 TNLAFLGFPGTWLII
+426 TWTI
-441 GLVALVGAF
+441 GLILILVAGF
-450 VYLWTTSEGFRNFWI
+450 IYLWTTSEEFRNFWI
-465 GMWETVKEACS
+465 GMWETIKESCS
-476 NAWNSI
+476 NAWNGI
-482 SHFFTE
+482 SHFFTQ

-507 ILLFIVNPFAGAFAL
+507 ILLFIVNPFVGAFAL

-532 LVNNIKDFFVNG
+532 LVNNIKDFFING

-555 GSDTLESI
+555 GSDTLEVI

-606 FTETIPSWIQ
+606 FTETIPNWIE
-616 SIADWFSE
+616 SIGEWFSE

-657 WIDNITNWFAELPG
+657 WIDNITNWFAELLG

-713 PGRIWTYITDTL
+713 PGKIWAYITDTL

-740 QIAAEFLNNTI
+740 QVAAEFLNNTI
-751 TYFREL
+751 AYFKEL

-771 VKQWGYDMGV
+771 IKQWGFEMGV
-781 KAGQIAAE
+781 KAGQIAGE

-800 LPGRIWEWLVNTVSK
+800 LPGRIWTWLSDTISK
-815 VRTWGVDLWNAGV
+815 VKAWGTDLWNAGV
-828 DSAKQLVKS
+828 DSAKQLVNS
-837 IIETVESIP
+837 VVNTVEAIP
-846 SKMVDI
+846 GKMHDI
-852 GKRIVEGI
+852 GRHIVEGL

-887 AALGIHSPARK
+887 AALGIHSPSRV
-898 MIPVGDYSVQGV
+898 MRDEVGKWIMPGV
-910 EVGIAKRMPTLQN
+910 EVGMDKTMPDLQS
-923 NMKEKLMDL
+923 NMKEKLLNL
-932 TRKMKAKVAYESQSL
+932 TREMKAKVAYESQSL
-947 GATVVSRSSTEIIN
+947 GASIVSRNTTEIIN
-961 KNNND
+961 KNNNND
-966 PENNQRKFILNI
+966 ENNPRKFILNI